1 MRYVCIKCSTR
12 VKKPHVGVS
21 SNQRAETFLK
31 FANMLRVFIYKY
43 IYICMVVLTFVAR
56 KQLSLLTTVSSVQK
70 HMFRLLPQNCP
81 VCF

>member
-1 MRYVCIKCSTR
+1 MRHVCIKCSTR